1 MKVYQESWEDITVE
15 EYKEIVD
22 IKANTNGYIN
32 IALELLCYLTDSD
45 EWDDMPTQEII
56 KKYKEI
62 SWINTFPKTEF
73 KTDILNYSYKDIEK
87 LSLSEWI
94 DIDSAI
100 LENDIAKI
108 CAILYRQKERDKW
121 GNVEFE
127 PYIYSP
133 NERKALFND
142 VPITEV
148 YSTVESAFKYR
159 ERLLSAYSELFESY
173 EDEKLSSD
181 EKEMLSD
188 TEIKQIETQIKND
201 NRKRNYAWQKI
212 LDDIS
217 GGDWSSIPAIL
228 ELPHTFVF
236 NMMLAKKIFN
246 D

>member
-1 MKVYQESWEDITVE
+1 MEVYQKSWTDVTIE

-22 IKANTNGYIN
+22 IKTNTNGYIN
-32 IALELLCYLTDSD
+32 VALELLCYLTDSD
-45 EWDDMPTQEII
+45 VWDDMSTIEVI

-62 SWINTFPKTEF
+62 SWINTIPQNEF
-73 KTDILNYSYKDIEK
+73 KNEILNYSYKDISK

-100 LENDIAKI
+100 LENDFQKI
-108 CAILYRQKERDKW
+108 CAILYRQKEIDKW
-121 GNVEFE
+121 GNVIFE

-133 NERKALFND
+133 NERKVLFND
-142 VPITEV
+142 IPITDV
-148 YSTVESAFKYR
+148 YNTIELTFKYR
-159 ERLLSAYSELFESY
+159 EKLLSAYSELFESY
-173 EDEKLSSD
+173 EDENLTNE

-188 TEIKQIETQIKND
+188 IEIKQIENQIKID
-201 NRKRNYAWQKI
+201 NRKRNYAWQHL

-217 GGDWSSIPAIL
+217 GGDWSSIPKIL

-236 NMMLAKKIFN
+236 NMRLAKKIYN